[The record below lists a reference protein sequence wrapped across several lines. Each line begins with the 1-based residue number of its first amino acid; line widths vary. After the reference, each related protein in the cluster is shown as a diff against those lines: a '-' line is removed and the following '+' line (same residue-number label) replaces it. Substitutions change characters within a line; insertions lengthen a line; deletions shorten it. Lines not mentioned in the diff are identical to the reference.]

1 MKRKHRYFFG
11 DDLVK
16 AIDSIMDDKV
26 EPSRQQVNIIKTL
39 KRTIKKGQEIII
51 IERSDTCT

>member
-1 MKRKHRYFFG
+1 MFRYFFG